1 MKVVVVGASG
11 GVGQS
16 LSLLLKSS
24 LPAQSELALYD
35 INENIHGVAL
45 DLSHIPSDVSV
56 AGYAGHDLPKALTG
70 ADIVIIIAGIAR
82 KPGMTRADLL
92 SINANIVGGII
103 KAIATHCP
111 KALVGIVT
119 NPVNSLIPAAA
130 AILRQLGAYDE
141 KKLFGVTA
149 LDQLRT
155 NTFVAQELGLAPS
168 TLKIPVI
175 GGHSGQTIL
184 PLLSQAPGAY
194 LSPEAI
200 EQLNDRI
207 KNAGTAVVEA
217 KAGAGSATLSMAQAA
232 ATFTQALVKA
242 LAGESQEVC
251 AYVANPDM
259 DIEFFARPVL
269 VGPNGIESFVDY
281 GPLSPQEEEEV
292 QNLKAVLRTDIAEG
306 YDAVAHEG

>member
-1 MKVVVVGASG
+1 
-11 GVGQS
+11 
-16 LSLLLKSS
+16 
-24 LPAQSELALYD
+24 
-35 INENIHGVAL
+35 
-45 DLSHIPSDVSV
+45 
-56 AGYAGHDLPKALTG
+56 

-111 KALVGIVT
+111 KALVEIVT

-175 GGHSGQTIL
+175 GGHSGPTIL
-184 PLLSQAPGAY
+184 PLLSQAPGAS

-200 EQLNDRI
+200 AQLNDRI

-242 LAGESQEVC
+242 LAGEAQEVC
-251 AYVANPDM
+251 AYVASPDM

>member
-56 AGYAGHDLPKALTG
+56 AGYAGDDLPKALTG

-103 KAIATHCP
+103 KAIAAHCP
-111 KALVGIVT
+111 KALVEIVT
-119 NPVNSLIPAAA
+119 NPVNSLVPAAA

-175 GGHSGQTIL
+175 GGHSGPTIL
-184 PLLSQAPGAY
+184 PLLSQAPGTS
-194 LSPEAI
+194 LSPEAVAL
-200 EQLNDRI
+200 LNDRI

-251 AYVANPDM
+251 AYVASPDM

-269 VGPNGIESFVDY
+269 VGPNGIESFVDS
-281 GPLSPQEEEEV
+281 GPLSLQEEEDV